1 MLFDFIKENNH
12 LGLAKICI
20 IPHDE
25 IVLEVKEELCEL
37 YKEKL
42 GQFMRE
48 AGDKFISNPL
58 IKMGAD
64 ANIGK
69 NWYEA
74 K

>member
-1 MLFDFIKENNH
+1 MKESKIK
-12 LGLAKICI
+12 KIHI
-20 IPHDE
+20 
-25 IVLEVKEELCEL
+25 

-42 GQFMRE
+42 GYFMRK
-48 AGDKFISNPL
+48 AGDEFIKNPL
-58 IKMGAD
+58 IKMSAD